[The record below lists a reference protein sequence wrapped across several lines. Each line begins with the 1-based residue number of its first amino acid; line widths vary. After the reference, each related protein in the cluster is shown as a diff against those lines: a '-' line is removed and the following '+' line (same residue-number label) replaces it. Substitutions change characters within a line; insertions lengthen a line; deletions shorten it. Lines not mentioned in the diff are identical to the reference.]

1 LAILDNLSA
10 LDPPSKRSRSTLVAR
25 VRRPFETYIKP
36 MLQDHTFS
44 LRFRMEYDDFRVLVD
59 HLRPALQKNEKMGL
73 LRNGAIPVEYQVAM
87 TLRWLAGGSIY
98 ECMDGHV
105 IARSTAYHVT
115 STVINALNA
124 CPELNCKWPEGE
136 DAARAAELFR
146 NRSSMDVVRKCVG
159 AMDGLFIRMIKPSA
173 KEVAEPNLYYNG
185 HKKGF
190 GMNFQVC
197 MCTYMCRL

>member
-1 LAILDNLSA
+1 
-10 LDPPSKRSRSTLVAR
+10 
-25 VRRPFETYIKP
+25 
-36 MLQDHTFS
+36 
-44 LRFRMEYDDFRVLVD
+44 
-59 HLRPALQKNEKMGL
+59 MGL

-136 DAARAAELFR
+136 DAAGAAELFR
-146 NRSSMDVVRKCVG
+146 NRSSYGCRPEVRGSHGWLVCP
-159 AMDGLFIRMIKPSA
+159 DDQ
-173 KEVAEPNLYYNG
+173 AEREGGRRAQL
-185 HKKGF
+185 
-190 GMNFQVC
+190 MLQRAQE
-197 MCTYMCRL
+197 RLRHELPGVYVQIHV